1 VTVLA
6 HGGTAGAIVEALALV
21 ALAALVFVVSRR
33 DRARPDEPPDGE
45 PRDSAGLRWRDRG

>member
-45 PRDSAGLRWRDRG
+45 PRDSAG